1 LPEFEVNDHKDS
13 PHTFEL
19 HHIVPGFGHYPLT
32 IKAHSDTVKPAWLK
46 EIRQYASDLSE

>member
-1 LPEFEVNDHKDS
+1 VNDHKDNL
-13 PHTFEL
+13 HVFEL

-32 IKAHSDTVKPAWLK
+32 IKAHSDAVKPAWLK